1 MVNVMPDKKHKMRW
15 GLVLILG
22 IIAVAIGVFLDAYA
36 IVVVPSSPFPATGG
50 RYIIPGFFLVGMGMG
65 YMALTP
71 FIRQLET
78 KIKKMEEA
86 LP

>member
-1 MVNVMPDKKHKMRW
+1 LPDKKHKARW

-22 IIAVAIGVFLDAYA
+22 IILVAIGVFFNVYA
-36 IVVVPSSPFPATGG
+36 IVVVPSSPFPAAGG
-50 RYIIPGFFLVGMGMG
+50 RYTIPGFFFIGFGMG
-65 YMALTP
+65 YMVCTP
-71 FIRQLET
+71 LIRQLET

>member
-1 MVNVMPDKKHKMRW
+1 MPDKKHKMRW

-22 IIAVAIGVFLDAYA
+22 IISVAIGVFLNAYA
-36 IVVVPSSPFPATGG
+36 IFVVPSSPFPATGG
-50 RYIIPGFFLVGMGMG
+50 RYIIPGFFFIGLGMG
-65 YMALTP
+65 YMVCTP

-78 KIKKMEEA
+78 KIRKREEV

>member
-1 MVNVMPDKKHKMRW
+1 MPEKKHKMRW

-22 IIAVAIGVFLDAYA
+22 IIAVAIGVFLNAYA
-36 IVVVPSSPFPATGG
+36 IFVVPSGPFPATGG
-50 RYIIPGFFLVGMGMG
+50 RYTIPAFFFIGLGMG
-65 YMALTP
+65 YMVCTP

-78 KIKKMEEA
+78 KIKKMEGA

>member
-1 MVNVMPDKKHKMRW
+1 LAPNKKNRMQW
-15 GLVLILG
+15 ILVLILG
-22 IIAVAIGVFLDAYA
+22 IIAVAVGVFLNFYA
-36 IVVVPSSPFPATGG
+36 IVVVESSPFPAKACGFQ
-50 RYIIPGFFLVGMGMG
+50 ISGFFFIGLGLG
-65 YMALTP
+65 YMILTP

>member
-1 MVNVMPDKKHKMRW
+1 LSGKKHKMRW

-22 IIAVAIGVFLDAYA
+22 IIAVAIGIILNLYA
-36 IVVVPSSPFPATGG
+36 IVVVPSGPFPATGG
-50 RYIIPGFFLVGMGMG
+50 RYQISGFFFIGIGMG
-65 YMALTP
+65 YMIVTP
-71 FIRQLET
+71 LIRQLET